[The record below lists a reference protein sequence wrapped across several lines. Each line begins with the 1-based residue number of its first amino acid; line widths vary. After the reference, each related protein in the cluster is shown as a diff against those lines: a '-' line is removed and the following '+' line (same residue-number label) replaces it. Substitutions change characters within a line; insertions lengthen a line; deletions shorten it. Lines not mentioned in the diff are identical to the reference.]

1 MKYKVN
7 VRETGYLILYTVYI
21 IALLGDLTILSANG
35 MCAMIFSGMRY
46 VCYALAVVK
55 IIGDEYN
62 PRQFMVAL
70 GVLLCVAATVLFS
83 GNKVLGLYFLIILAA
98 KDINVQKIIK
108 ITCYAQGICL
118 AVSIMLSQLGVIRD
132 HIFDPNTRARHGLG
146 FAWATT
152 APILFFFFVLSYT
165 YLRKEKI
172 RIIELIV
179 LELLNVWLFVMT
191 NTRMSF
197 YLASLLLAAVFALR
211 FWSQNRTCVVIAKK
225 VLISIPLLGC
235 TVAFFIH
242 AGYDSSN
249 SNWNALNS
257 LLSGRLALGYDGIQK
272 YGITLF
278 GQPIQWVGYGYGY
291 EVVGTYNYVDCS
303 YLQIL
308 LENGIVSLAIIIFAY
323 MYIMYMAVE
332 MADFYL
338 QLVILFIII
347 FSITEPRLMNLSF
360 NPFPILAAAFFSGN
374 HACRCFQA
382 ANKTIPKIEWGA
394 VHVTLKK
401 RR

>member
-7 VRETGYLILYTVYI
+7 IRETAYLMLYTVYI
-21 IALLGDLTILSANG
+21 IALLGDLTILSVNG
-35 MCAMIFSGMRY
+35 TCAMLFAGMRY
-46 VCYALAVVK
+46 VCYALAVIK

-62 PRQFMVAL
+62 PRQFIIAL
-70 GVLLCVAATVLFS
+70 CFLLCVAATVLFS
-83 GNKVLGLYFLIILAA
+83 GNRVLGFYFLIILAA
-98 KDINVQKIIK
+98 KDISVQKIIK

-118 AVSIMLSQLGVIRD
+118 MMSIMLSQIGVIRD
-132 HIFDPNTRARHGLG
+132 YIFDPNTRARHGLG

-152 APILFFFFVLSYT
+152 APILFFFFVLSYI

-172 RIIELIV
+172 SMTELIV
-179 LELLNVWLFVMT
+179 LELLNVWLFLMT

-197 YLASLLLAAVFALR
+197 YLTSLLLVAVFALR
-211 FWSQNRTCVVIAKK
+211 FWGQNRESMAVINKLL
-225 VLISIPLLGC
+225 VSVPLLGC
-235 TVAFFIH
+235 VVAFFIH
-242 AGYDSSN
+242 AGYDSSDP
-249 SNWNALNS
+249 NWNALNS

-272 YGITLF
+272 YGLTLF

-291 EVVGTYNYVDCS
+291 EMVETYNYVDCS

-308 LENGIVSLAIIIFAY
+308 LENGLVSLAIIILAY
-323 MYIMYMAVE
+323 MYIMYMAVK
-332 MADFYL
+332 MKDFYL

-360 NPFPILAAAFFSGN
+360 NPFPIMAAAFFSGN

-382 ANKTIPKIEWGA
+382 VNETIPKIKWGA